1 MGSNGVVK
9 TPSKECIQYK
19 YGGDGFNPLTQMK
32 FGSRSPLESILNIPD
47 SLKVEVPD
55 VERINHAIQTY
66 YPNIG
71 EHLRVHLLDYFLTKK
86 VSHEALNQNLFKAI
100 RNYFEMSKGTPVGVL
115 AAQNIGEPGNQ
126 LALDT
131 KHLTGSSIGPSYDLS
146 RLIQLINATVHIS
159 ESNCICFIPQ
169 GTEEDYLHLKNYLD
183 PVFLSD
189 LLTSYDLENLNSTQD
204 WHSPTHNTQRVFLD
218 SDVVAS

>member
-9 TPSKECIQYK
+9 TLSKECIQYK

-100 RNYFEMSKGTPVGVL
+100 RNYFEMAKSTR
-115 AAQNIGEPGNQ
+115 
-126 LALDT
+126 
-131 KHLTGSSIGPSYDLS
+131 GSLS
-146 RLIQLINATVHIS
+146 
-159 ESNCICFIPQ
+159 
-169 GTEEDYLHLKNYLD
+169 
-183 PVFLSD
+183 
-189 LLTSYDLENLNSTQD
+189 
-204 WHSPTHNTQRVFLD
+204 SPKYRG
-218 SDVVAS
+218 AR